1 MVWQNLCTLAQVQ
14 KQHLGASYNLGLH
27 VSLMMVVVVVVVL
40 SAMGDTR
47 WQSMN

>member
-1 MVWQNLCTLAQVQ
+1 VQ
-14 KQHLGASYNLGLH
+14 KQHLGASYNLSLH
-27 VSLMMVVVVVVVL
+27 VSMVVVVVVVVL